1 MSGHIWGHNLDLMHS
16 AILQIFYCS
25 LPVDIRPQCTCTMT
39 GKAAEE
45 HHADVFISH
54 ASARQRDDTATD
66 TCLSYF
72 GVWKTKHQYEET
84 SLMVQGQV
92 KSLRLV

>member
-1 MSGHIWGHNLDLMHS
+1 
-16 AILQIFYCS
+16 
-25 LPVDIRPQCTCTMT
+25 MT

-45 HHADVFISH
+45 LHADVYISH
-54 ASARQRDDTATD
+54 ASVRQRDDTTD
-66 TCLSYF
+66 TRLSYF
-72 GVWKTKHQYEET
+72 GVWKTIHQHEET